1 MVLVKHKADNLFI
14 DEKIHIYAYPGNYKV
29 FKLIHSVQFTTIR
42 PVLELVAAESFS
54 SGALSLVLGDETTSE
69 IPVADSVWLLLAF
82 ISITK
87 VYLFRKMYTLNIVII
102 AIKLNK
108 IDEKNTT
115 F

>member
-1 MVLVKHKADNLFI
+1 MYYDSTK
-14 DEKIHIYAYPGNYKV
+14 
-29 FKLIHSVQFTTIR
+29 
-42 PVLELVAAESFS
+42 VLELVAVESFS
-54 SGALSLVLGDETTSE
+54 SGDLSLVLGDGTTSE

-87 VYLFRKMYTLNIVII
+87 VNLFRKMYTLNIVII